1 MHLLIFSGTPKTHRE
16 FSEFILVYEIIEAN
30 YAEPNAFVSM
40 ASVFDEE
47 SIRAARRSHDTHHPH
62 THHPPSRLV
71 RGYNGFNGA
80 YIRA

>member
-30 YAEPNAFVSM
+30 YAEPNAYLSP

-47 SIRAARRSHDTHHPH
+47 SIRATRRSHD

-80 YIRA
+80 HIRA